1 MSTMLGLQSGLA
13 KVVSKVRSK
22 LPENFIC
29 VRRVQS
35 QEDRK
40 QGQEQKAGAEGRRQ
54 KAEGRRAG
62 RKREG

>member
-35 QEDRK
+35 QEGAVASR
-40 QGQEQKAGAEGRRQ
+40 QRQEAVGRRQ
-54 KAEGRRAG
+54 KARRRGEIVRADL
-62 RKREG
+62 